1 MIDAIE
7 KNLQRGINLLNSI
20 SNEQYSD
27 ATLAPYYSSIGC
39 HMRHILDV
47 FSCIFEGL
55 DKSNVCLNK
64 RNRNQLVEQ
73 QTNLG
78 IEYFENTIHQLKV
91 LGATDFSKTIIV
103 SDDMGLGVES
113 VNYTLG
119 AILMQAHSHAIH
131 HFASV
136 GYIIYH
142 LGIELPDA
150 DFGFNPTT
158 PKLNLQRK

>member
-7 KNLQRGINLLNSI
+7 KNLQRGVSLLITI

-27 ATLAPYYSSIGC
+27 ASVAPYFSSIGC

-47 FSCIFEGL
+47 FSCVFEGL
-55 DKSNVCLNK
+55 EESNVCLSK

-73 QTNLG
+73 KTNLG
-78 IEYFENTIHQLKV
+78 IDYFENTIQQLKE
-91 LGATDFSKTIIV
+91 LDPSDFSKTIIV
-103 SDDMGLGVES
+103 TDDMGLGVEA

-158 PKLNLQRK
+158 PKVNLQRN